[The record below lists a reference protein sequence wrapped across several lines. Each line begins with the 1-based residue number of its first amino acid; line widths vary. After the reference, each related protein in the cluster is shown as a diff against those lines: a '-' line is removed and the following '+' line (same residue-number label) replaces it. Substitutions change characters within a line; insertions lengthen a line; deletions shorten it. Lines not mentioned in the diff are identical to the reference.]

1 MLDTEYEKK
10 LRQSLCIFPALT
22 AAVLAVF
29 LAVGDFDEKRLHY
42 HFDTITGTV
51 MMPVLILVIFG
62 GFTVAEM
69 YSKTVFIF
77 REVIR
82 FIMGAGV
89 VLYMFLMSIFNGVIM
104 FFGVALVSVLFT
116 MPFTLPLLIYWL
128 KSKEKKKQEMK
139 DFMEKIQKE
148 EENDGQTE

>member
-29 LAVGDFDEKRLHY
+29 WAVGDFDEKRLHY

-51 MMPVLILVIFG
+51 MMPMLILVIFG

-89 VLYMFLMSIFNGVIM
+89 VFYLTVMSIAGGPM

-128 KSKEKKKQEMK
+128 KTKEKKKQEMK
-139 DFMEKIQKE
+139 EFMEKIQKE

>member
-42 HFDTITGTV
+42 HFDTIMSTV
-51 MMPVLILVIFG
+51 MMPMLILVIFG

-82 FIMGAGV
+82 FSMGAGV
-89 VLYMFLMSIFNGVIM
+89 MLYLFLMSIFNGVIM
-104 FFGVALVSVLFT
+104 FFGVALVSVLVT

-139 DFMEKIQKE
+139 EFMEKIQKE
-148 EENDGQTE
+148 EENDGQAE